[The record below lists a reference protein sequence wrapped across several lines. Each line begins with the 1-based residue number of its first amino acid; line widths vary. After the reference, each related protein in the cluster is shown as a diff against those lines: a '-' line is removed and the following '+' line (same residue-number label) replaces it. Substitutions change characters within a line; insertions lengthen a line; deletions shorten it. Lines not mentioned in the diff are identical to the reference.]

1 MKSSNKKGIIWF
13 YRNYYLHTGN
23 KINLVLFISLISVL
37 LGGLGITFVIPLL
50 SQVQGSNSNQH
61 DSKIQFLDK
70 LFSYFN
76 IDSVIEA
83 SVFISILF
91 IIKGFFKF
99 LEGLVKASL
108 EANLL
113 RDLKNKMFSGFM
125 LFDYNYYASKN
136 TGHFINLMN
145 EQISLYTSSF
155 GTYIKLITNMI
166 TGFVYISFALFV
178 SWKTLFVASI
188 IGAAMLLFFQTFNKY
203 IKLYSR
209 LYTSE
214 LTSYNKSAIQ
224 SLHGFKY
231 IVATNQY
238 PNIKGA
244 INKSITNLSFYF
256 KKSRIISY
264 FIESVR
270 EPILMII
277 VLSLVSFQSIYFG
290 SGIEEIAVVMLLLFR
305 SMTYLSDSQAQWQ
318 KVIGKIGS
326 IETVNSELD
335 NLVLFKEK
343 DGEKYLSKLKN
354 KICFQNLSFSYE
366 ENKMILNNLNFEIVA
381 NTSVGVV
388 GPSGSGKSTFLDIIS
403 MILKPSKGKYIID
416 GTNSEEALLSSWRD
430 QIGYVCQESVMF
442 DDTIANN
449 IGMWKDDFNS
459 SDSFKD
465 KIINASKLANV
476 DGFVKDFKDGYNTMI
491 GDRGVKLSGG
501 QKQRI
506 FVARELMKNPTILLL
521 DEATSALDT
530 ESEIMIK
537 KSIDNLKGK
546 LTVVIVAHRISTVK
560 NCDKII
566 VMKNGSIIE
575 IGDFKSLESSNLH
588 FKNMIDAQSLK

>member
-1 MKSSNKKGIIWF
+1 
-13 YRNYYLHTGN
+13 
-23 KINLVLFISLISVL
+23 
-37 LGGLGITFVIPLL
+37 
-50 SQVQGSNSNQH
+50 
-61 DSKIQFLDK
+61 
-70 LFSYFN
+70 
-76 IDSVIEA
+76 
-83 SVFISILF
+83 
-91 IIKGFFKF
+91 
-99 LEGLVKASL
+99 
-108 EANLL
+108 
-113 RDLKNKMFSGFM
+113 
-125 LFDYNYYASKN
+125 
-136 TGHFINLMN
+136 
-145 EQISLYTSSF
+145 
-155 GTYIKLITNMI
+155 
-166 TGFVYISFALFV
+166 
-178 SWKTLFVASI
+178 
-188 IGAAMLLFFQTFNKY
+188 
-203 IKLYSR
+203 
-209 LYTSE
+209 
-214 LTSYNKSAIQ
+214 
-224 SLHGFKY
+224 
-231 IVATNQY
+231 
-238 PNIKGA
+238 
-244 INKSITNLSFYF
+244 
-256 KKSRIISY
+256 
-264 FIESVR
+264 
-270 EPILMII
+270 
-277 VLSLVSFQSIYFG
+277 
-290 SGIEEIAVVMLLLFR
+290 
-305 SMTYLSDSQAQWQ
+305 
-318 KVIGKIGS
+318 
-326 IETVNSELD
+326 
-335 NLVLFKEK
+335 
-343 DGEKYLSKLKN
+343 
-354 KICFQNLSFSYE
+354 
-366 ENKMILNNLNFEIVA
+366 MILNNLNFEIVA

>member
-1 MKSSNKKGIIWF
+1 MNDSNKKGLIWF
-13 YRNYYLHTGN
+13 YKNYYAHTGK
-23 KINLVLFISLISVL
+23 KINLVLFLSLISVI

-50 SQVQGSNSNQH
+50 SHVQGSNQQ
-61 DSKIQFLDK
+61 DSQIPFLDK
-70 LFSYFN
+70 LFSFFN
-76 IDSVIEA
+76 IESVIQA

-99 LEGLVKASL
+99 LEGLIKANL

-113 RDLKNKMFSGFM
+113 QDLKKQIFSGFM
-125 LFDYNYYASKN
+125 VFDYKYFTSKN
-136 TGHFINLMN
+136 TGHFVNLMN

-155 GTYIKLITNMI
+155 GSYIKLITNII
-166 TGFVYISFALFV
+166 TGIVYISFAFFV

-188 IGAAMLLFFQTFNKY
+188 IGATMLLFFQTFNKY

-214 LTSYNKSAIQ
+214 LSEYNKSAIQ

-231 IVATNQY
+231 IAATNQY

-244 INKSITNLSFYF
+244 INKSITDLSFYF

-264 FIESVR
+264 FIESAR

-326 IETVNSELD
+326 IETVNTELD
-335 NLVLFKEK
+335 NLILFKEK
-343 DGEKYLSKLKN
+343 DGEKHLNKLNN
-354 KICFQNLSFSYE
+354 KISFQNLSFSYDE
-366 ENKMILNNLNFEIVA
+366 DKTVLNDLNIEICSK
-381 NTSVGVV
+381 TSVGIV

-403 MILKPSKGKYIID
+403 MILKPNKGKFFID
-416 GTNSEEALLSSWRD
+416 GTLSNEAILSSWRN

-449 IGMWKDDFNS
+449 IGMWKGDFNS
-459 SDSFKD
+459 NDLFKD
-465 KIINASKLANV
+465 KIINTSKLANV
-476 DGFVKDFKDGYNTMI
+476 DDFVKGFKEGYNTVI

-506 FVARELMKNPTILLL
+506 FIARELMKNPTILLL
-521 DEATSALDT
+521 DEATSALDS
-530 ESEIMIK
+530 ESENMIK

-560 NCDKII
+560 NCDDIFI
-566 VMKNGSIIE
+566 MKNGSIIE
-575 IGDFKSLESSNLH
+575 TGDYKSLQSSSLQ
-588 FKNMIDAQSLK
+588 FKKMIEAQSLK